1 MVSKPY
7 KECVYVLSIS
17 MTETTLYNGRFGNQV
32 FRNVAV
38 SIIAQKHNLH
48 CVYSSA
54 DMFTRLGITLYSGT
68 QMYENMVE
76 LNDDNYFAALHQS
89 NLSVNLDPNQAY
101 FQTRD
106 ISRMIHSYLNYA
118 PIKNKIIA
126 NNPYQNRYANND
138 DIFIHIRLS
147 DVAQH
152 NPGIQY
158 YLYAISRLPST
169 NVYIA
174 TDDPT
179 HNIIT
184 QLLSSVPNT
193 YLYDGDEIHTIQFGS
208 TCKYVILSH
217 GSFSSTIGYLS
228 FFSNVYYPE
237 YDHIWFGNMF
247 SIDGWVEIKR
257 MDYNQT
263 HQTNVQFN
271 MRMF

>member
-1 MVSKPY
+1 
-7 KECVYVLSIS
+7 

-158 YLYAISRLPST
+158 YLYAISRLP
-169 NVYIA
+169 I
-174 TDDPT
+174 TDCP
-179 HNIIT
+179 
-184 QLLSSVPNT
+184 
-193 YLYDGDEIHTIQFGS
+193 
-208 TCKYVILSH
+208 
-217 GSFSSTIGYLS
+217 
-228 FFSNVYYPE
+228 
-237 YDHIWFGNMF
+237 
-247 SIDGWVEIKR
+247 
-257 MDYNQT
+257 
-263 HQTNVQFN
+263 
-271 MRMF
+271 